1 MGLIDVH
8 RVLANQQQKKKS
20 LYSSIVLYHKNFYR
34 ASFGIHT
41 CSNVKSGRL
50 PEHLVRP
57 QGTHYPVVDHQ
68 PLPPQYL
75 NYRAD
80 RVATVLPKKW
90 N

>member
-1 MGLIDVH
+1 MGLIGVR

-20 LYSSIVLYHKNFYR
+20 LYSSIVLYHKHFCR

-41 CSNVKSGRL
+41 CSDVKSGRL

-68 PLPPQYL
+68 PPPPQYL
-75 NYRAD
+75 NYQAD